1 MKKIFAVDD
10 EYDLLFTI
18 KKVVE
23 FYNKDYSVTTI
34 DSGNKLF
41 NLLKKT
47 IPDLILLDIMMPDI
61 NGWEILN
68 KLKKNPKWKKIPV
81 IFISSVADDTSK
93 ITANS
98 IGDDFIE
105 KPFDAE
111 LLQRKIQYFLKK

>member
-68 KLKKNPKWKKIPV
+68 KLKKNSKWKKIPV

-111 LLQRKIQYFLKK
+111 LLQRKIKYFLKK

>member
-18 KKVVE
+18 KKIVE

-34 DSGNKLF
+34 DSGKKLF

-47 IPDLILLDIMMPDI
+47 IPDLILLDIMIPDI
-61 NGWEILN
+61 NGWEIFN
-68 KLKKNPKWKKIPV
+68 KLKTNQKWKKIPV

-111 LLQRKIQYFLKK
+111 LLQRKIRYFLKK